1 MSRPL
6 LLFSCRYRGQRVIVA
21 GGVVFDL
28 EG

>member
-6 LLFSCRYRGQRVIVA
+6 LLFSRRYRRQRVIVA